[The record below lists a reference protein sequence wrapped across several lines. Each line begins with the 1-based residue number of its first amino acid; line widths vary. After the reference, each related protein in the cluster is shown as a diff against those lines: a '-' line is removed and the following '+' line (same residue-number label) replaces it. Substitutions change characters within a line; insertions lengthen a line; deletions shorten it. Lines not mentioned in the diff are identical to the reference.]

1 MNRSCAWSFVLLL
14 LSFLSKWLCTSSVSM
29 STRSTPSRHRN
40 SRSLPEWIDAAL
52 YDFIHSG
59 NHLVVGLSAVDREK
73 NFAMWYGAESAELK
87 AKRKEA
93 IKNRFK
99 YLRKLHQDHF
109 HRFMQGYNDTTA
121 GPPTPPPAMLSLPP
135 TAMLSPLSPPTTTPP
150 RTTPTSSPFTPPT
163 AVNPNEGGGDTDRS
177 RVASCHFELHSN
189 SSSARRIP
197 TETTMAST
205 SMRGA
210 ISALDFETPENNP
223 KGLLILRNRNFNINN
238 MTVDKVEAIWALHDI
253 RDAIHTEATIG
264 NDSTFN
270 ISEPRY
276 PAYVRANIAD
286 CHFGDDADPVCRLQH
301 EEAMRRMRANRNSY
315 RHHTFSLPA
324 GVSIRTSPFSPHPT
338 QVLKVFKETEMDYG
352 EVGDDDLPVLHD
364 TAWVKFVFAINRPT
378 DTDTKVDS
386 VEINRLAN
394 RFGNNFGM

>member
-1 MNRSCAWSFVLLL
+1 
-14 LSFLSKWLCTSSVSM
+14 
-29 STRSTPSRHRN
+29 
-40 SRSLPEWIDAAL
+40 
-52 YDFIHSG
+52 
-59 NHLVVGLSAVDREK
+59 
-73 NFAMWYGAESAELK
+73 
-87 AKRKEA
+87 
-93 IKNRFK
+93 
-99 YLRKLHQDHF
+99 
-109 HRFMQGYNDTTA
+109 
-121 GPPTPPPAMLSLPP
+121 
-135 TAMLSPLSPPTTTPP
+135 
-150 RTTPTSSPFTPPT
+150 
-163 AVNPNEGGGDTDRS
+163 
-177 RVASCHFELHSN
+177 
-189 SSSARRIP
+189 
-197 TETTMAST
+197 
-205 SMRGA
+205 MRGA

-264 NDSTFN
+264 KDSTFN

-324 GVSIRTSPFSPHPT
+324 EVSIRTSPFSPHPT

-378 DTDTKVDS
+378 NTDTKVDS